1 MMKRIVALLLAALM
15 IVGLLAGCNTTEPQP
30 TQGAEPTNAPDPTQG
45 QDDPTEPAVFSYPM
59 AGGELTFWQWVN
71 GNVSANYPSFEATP
85 EAALLEEATGVKV
98 DWIDDHSN
106 TDEAFQLMTTDEKLP
121 DLIGHGWLGYPGG
134 TTGAFE
140 DGLCI
145 KLNDVIDQYM
155 PNFKAYLETHP
166 DIDKMIKDDN
176 GDYYFLPYVNAASGA
191 YTYGSYIRGDMLA
204 ELGGEVPTTVEGW
217 YELLTA
223 AKEKYDM
230 APYTVTWA
238 DLLTKSFVAYAYGVG
253 DGEYRVDDNGKV
265 VYNRTSAEY
274 KAFQETMAKWYA
286 EGLLD
291 PDVASIATADVRAKV
306 INGEAFMSAGWLTSA
321 VQPVEQ
327 ASDEWEIVP
336 IATPVVNAGD
346 VATDT
351 YVSWLIGGNG
361 VVITPDCENVE
372 LAARYLDFWYS
383 EAGILMA
390 NFGKEGVS
398 YTMVNGVPTFTDE
411 VLYGYEEGWTQS
423 QSTARYST
431 MVSGYYAQIKHEAYY
446 PQLLGEQSIKDAV
459 TVWSSVEGG
468 GYKHKMPNVSYTSD
482 ESAEIGRYN
491 TNLETTADEWALN
504 FILGTVSFDQ
514 WDTYV
519 EEMKALGYEEAV
531 VITQAAVDR
540 YNAR

>member
-1 MMKRIVALLLAALM
+1 MMKRIVALLLAVLM
-15 IVGLLAGCNTTEPQP
+15 VVGLFAGCSTTDPQP
-30 TQGAEPTNAPDPTQG
+30 TQGEDPTNAPDPTQG

-59 AGGELTFWQWVN
+59 DGGELTFWQWIN

-85 EAALLEEATGVKV
+85 EAAWLEEATGVKI

-106 TDEAFQLMTTDEKLP
+106 TDEAFQLMSTDDKLP
-121 DLIGHGWLGYPGG
+121 DLIGHGWTSYAGG
-134 TTGAFE
+134 TAGAYE

-155 PNFKAYLETHP
+155 PNLKAYLEANP
-166 DIDKMIKDDN
+166 DIDKMVKDDN
-176 GDYYFLPYVNAASGA
+176 GDYYFVPYINATSGA
-191 YTYGSYIRGDMLA
+191 YTYGSYVRADWLA
-204 ELGGEVPTTVEGW
+204 EVDGEVPTTLDEW
-217 YELLTA
+217 YALLTTI
-223 AKEKYDM
+223 KEKYGV
-230 APYTVTWA
+230 APYTTTWA
-238 DLLTKSFVAYAYGVG
+238 DLLTKSIVAYAYGVG
-253 DGEYRVDDNGKV
+253 DTEYRIDDNGQV

-274 KAFQETMAKWYA
+274 KAFLETLAKWYD

-291 PDVASIATADVRAKV
+291 PDVASIATADVRAKI
-306 INGEAFMSAGWLTSA
+306 INGEAFLSGGWLTSA

-327 ASDEWEIVP
+327 ASDEWDIVP
-336 IATPVVNAGD
+336 VPTPTVNAGE

-351 YVSWLIGGNG
+351 YVSWLVGGTG

-372 LAARYLDFWYS
+372 LAARYLDYWYS
-383 EAGILMA
+383 EEGILLT
-390 NFGKEGVS
+390 NFGKEGET
-398 YTMVNGVPTFTDE
+398 YTMVDGVPTYTDE

-423 QSTARYST
+423 QSVARYNTVTS
-431 MVSGYYAQIKHEAYY
+431 SYYAQIKHEAYY
-446 PQLLGEQSIKDAV
+446 PQLLGTQSAKDAV

-482 ESAEIGRYN
+482 ESAEIARYN
-491 TNLETTADEWALN
+491 TNLKTTADEWALN

-519 EEMKALGYEEAV
+519 AEMQALGYEEAV
-531 VITQAAVDR
+531 AITQAAVDR